1 MDWKNTIKNFLIR
14 AIIGQLTIEKLKV
27 NLSSLLWF
35 LDGKASETENV
46 VDDWIIEALY
56 DIVNNDEKLKV
67 VYNFVMNY
75 IQPGSDGVCKALP
88 GEEQWKQL
96 AVEVTSAGEPEGVCK
111 SVDIAQIVRL
121 LQMVIPAIIEIYEQ
135 VKKK

>member
-35 LDGKASETENV
+35 LDGKASETQNV

-67 VYNFVMNY
+67 VYNFVMYY

-88 GEEQWKQL
+88 IDGQWDQL
-96 AVEVTSAGEPEGVCK
+96 AADVAKAGETEGVCK
-111 SVDIAQIVRL
+111 AVDVSQIVRL
-121 LQMVIPAIIEIYEQ
+121 LQLVIPAIIEIYEQ

>member
-46 VDDWIIEALY
+46 VAAWIIEALY

-88 GEEQWKQL
+88 IDGQWDQL
-96 AVEVTSAGEPEGVCK
+96 AVDVAKAGEPEDVCK
-111 SVDIAQIVRL
+111 AVDVSQIVRL
-121 LQMVIPAIIEIYEQ
+121 LQLVIPAIIEIYEQ